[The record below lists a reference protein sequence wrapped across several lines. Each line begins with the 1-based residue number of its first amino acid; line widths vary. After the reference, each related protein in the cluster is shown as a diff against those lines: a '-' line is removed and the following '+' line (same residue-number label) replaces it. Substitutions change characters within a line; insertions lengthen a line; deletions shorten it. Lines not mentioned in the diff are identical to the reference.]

1 MTTSNKAATRW
12 GELHVRG
19 VRRDPPDAETIATVL
34 IELARQQTADHPSAY
49 NDPAAINDKSSPLPP
64 MSADRLPPRRARR
77 LDQDQVR
84 VLIQGYIAGATTYE
98 LGDRFGIDHRTVGA
112 ILHRHNIPMRRR
124 GLSPGHVDEA
134 IDLYNRGWSLV
145 RVARNLAVDPVTVL
159 NRLRERG
166 VRTRD
171 THGRARS

>member
-1 MTTSNKAATRW
+1 M
-12 GELHVRG
+12 RG

-49 NDPAAINDKSSPLPP
+49 DDPAAINDKSSPLPP

-98 LGDRFGIDHRTVGA
+98 LGDRFGIDHRTVSA

-124 GLSPGHVDEA
+124 GLSPDKLTKQSTFTTEDGPSSESPDTSPL
-134 IDLYNRGWSLV
+134 IRSLC
-145 RVARNLAVDPVTVL
+145 
-159 NRLRERG
+159 
-166 VRTRD
+166 
-171 THGRARS
+171 